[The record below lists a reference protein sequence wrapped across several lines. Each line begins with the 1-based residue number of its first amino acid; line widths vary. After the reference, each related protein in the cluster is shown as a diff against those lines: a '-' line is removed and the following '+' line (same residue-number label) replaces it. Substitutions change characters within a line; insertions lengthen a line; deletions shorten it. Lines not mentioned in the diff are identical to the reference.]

1 VEVLVTESAKQYLRR
16 HGGAVYVRAH
26 PHRCC
31 TGTLTVL
38 DLTTEPPPDASQF
51 MFLAVEDVAVRYLGG
66 PSGAPEQL
74 TIKLAGVLSR
84 HPVAFWDGCA
94 YKP

>member
-16 HGGAVYVRAH
+16 HGGTVYVRAH

-38 DLTTEPPPDASQF
+38 DLATEPPPDAADF

-74 TIKLAGVLSR
+74 TIKLAGLLSR

>member
-1 VEVLVTESAKQYLRR
+1 MLVTEAAQTYIRDR
-16 HGGAVYVRAH
+16 GGTIYVRAH

-38 DLTTEPPPDASQF
+38 DLATEPPWDASDF
-51 MFLAVEDVAVRYLGG
+51 TLLPAEGVEVAYSGG
-66 PSGAPEQL
+66 PCGAPDQL
-74 TIKLAGVLSR
+74 SIRLAGLLSR

>member
-1 VEVLVTESAKQYLRR
+1 VEVLVTEAAQAYVRER
-16 HGGAVYVRAH
+16 GGAIYVRAH

-38 DLTTEPPPDASQF
+38 DLTTERPPDAADF
-51 MFLAVEDVAVRYLGG
+51 ALLPGEGVDVAYRGG
-66 PSGAPEQL
+66 LCGAPGQL
-74 TIKLAGVLSR
+74 SIKLAGVLSR

>member
-1 VEVLVTESAKQYLRR
+1 VEVLVTEAAKQYLRR
-16 HGGAVYVRAH
+16 RGGTVYVRAH

-31 TGTLTVL
+31 SGTLTVL
-38 DLTTEPPPDASQF
+38 DLTTEPPPDASAF
-51 MFLAVEDVAVRYLGG
+51 TLLPADDVAVLYLGG
-66 PSGAPEQL
+66 PCGAPDQL
-74 TIKLAGVLSR
+74 SIKLAGVLSR

>member
-1 VEVLVTESAKQYLRR
+1 VEVLVTEAAKQYVRR
-16 HGGAVYVRAH
+16 RGGTVYVRAH

-38 DLTTEPPPDASQF
+38 DLTTEPPSDASEF
-51 MFLAVEDVAVRYLGG
+51 TLLPVEDVAVLYLAG
-66 PSGAPEQL
+66 PCGAPHQL
-74 TIKLAGVLSR
+74 SIKLGGVLSR

>member
-1 VEVLVTESAKQYLRR
+1 VEVLVTEAAKQYLRCR
-16 HGGAVYVRAH
+16 GGTVYVRAH

-38 DLTTEPPPDASQF
+38 DLSTEPPPDASEY
-51 MFLAVEDVAVRYLGG
+51 MLLGAEDVAVRYWGG

-74 TIKLAGVLSR
+74 TIRLAGVLSR

>member
-1 VEVLVTESAKQYLRR
+1 VEVVVTEAAKQYVRQR
-16 HGGAVYVRAH
+16 GGTVYVRAH

-38 DLTTEPPPDASQF
+38 DLTTEVPTDASDFSLLQ
-51 MFLAVEDVAVRYLGG
+51 VDGVVVRYLGG
-66 PSGAPEQL
+66 SSGAPRQL
-74 TIKLAGVLSR
+74 TIKLGGVLSR
-84 HPVAFWDGCA
+84 HPVAHWDGCA